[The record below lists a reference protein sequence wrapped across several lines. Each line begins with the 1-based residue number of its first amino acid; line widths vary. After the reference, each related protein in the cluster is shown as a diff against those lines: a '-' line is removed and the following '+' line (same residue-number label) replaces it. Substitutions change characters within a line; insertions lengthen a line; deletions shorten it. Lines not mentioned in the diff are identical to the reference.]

1 MKLVHRE
8 NTVQCYVDKQ
18 YLARSLLCSFIS
30 PQSFAFDS
38 FNQIKYKIA
47 SVVQI
52 LLSAVQNG
60 WLDSRV
66 VSIIDPTSDSAFT
79 PWKQFLLLSNTCQK
93 CTRCLATLY
102 YWISYQET
110 MRTSGALSYN
120 PLDTFLVS
128 GTDCDASPTS
138 TIMLFKSSDI
148 PLFFYAWYPTVIEIF
163 INAGINFINL
173 NYWSNVISLT
183 G

>member
-1 MKLVHRE
+1 
-8 NTVQCYVDKQ
+8 
-18 YLARSLLCSFIS
+18 
-30 PQSFAFDS
+30 
-38 FNQIKYKIA
+38 
-47 SVVQI
+47 
-52 LLSAVQNG
+52 
-60 WLDSRV
+60 
-66 VSIIDPTSDSAFT
+66 
-79 PWKQFLLLSNTCQK
+79 
-93 CTRCLATLY
+93 
-102 YWISYQET
+102 

-128 GTDCDASPTS
+128 GTDCDASLTS
-138 TIMLFKSSDI
+138 TIMLFKSSDV